1 MAQKYCAFKGGEMF
15 LRLISACFAA
25 VMGVVASTAAWADYP
40 EKPITMIIGFNAGG
54 GTDLAGRTLAAEM
67 SDILGQPI
75 AVVNKPGAA
84 SMIAAGDVAKARAD
98 GYTLW
103 FGSAGT
109 YVTKEALG
117 QAPTPYGDGL
127 EIIGLSGTLVAALG
141 VPIGSPFKSV
151 EDIIAAAKENP
162 GELRWAHNGV
172 GAAFMAMGQGFVTAN
187 ELDVVGVPF
196 KGAKGLREA
205 LIAKQVDFGVLNAG
219 DRLRLGEDK
228 FTVLSVIAA
237 DRSQVID
244 SELPTLTEQGIPFV
258 EVPSPVGL
266 FVPGGTSDEVKAA
279 LGAAMEEAT
288 SRASFTEGMAKLFI
302 PATYV
307 NAADSDAYVKQ
318 LQENIKEILP
328 KLRK

>member
-1 MAQKYCAFKGGEMF
+1 MFKK
-15 LRLISACFAA
+15 IIAA
-25 VMGVVASTAAWADYP
+25 GLTAAFGFVAASAALAEYP
-40 EKPITMIIGFNAGG
+40 QKPITMIIGFKAGG
-54 GTDLAGRTLAAEM
+54 GTDLAGRTLATEM

-84 SMIAAGDVAKARAD
+84 SMIAAGEVAKARND

-141 VPIGSPFKSV
+141 VPIGSPFTSAQ
-151 EDIIAAAKENP
+151 DIIDAAKANP
-162 GELRWAHNGV
+162 GKLRWAHNGV

-187 ELDVVGVPF
+187 DLDVVGVPF
-196 KGAKGLREA
+196 KGAKGLRQA
-205 LIAKQVDFGVLNAG
+205 LIADQVDFGVLNAG

-228 FTVLSVIAA
+228 FTVLSVVAA

-244 SELPTLTEQGIPFV
+244 DELPTLAEQGIPFV
-258 EVPSPVGL
+258 EIPSPVGL
-266 FVPGGTSDEVKAA
+266 FVPGGTPPEVKDA
-279 LGAAMEEAT
+279 LSAAMAKAT
-288 SRASFTEGMAKLFI
+288 ARDVYIEGMAKLFI
-302 PATYV
+302 PASYMNT
-307 NAADSDAYVKQ
+307 ADADSYVQQ
-318 LQENIKEILP
+318 LQGNIKEILP
-328 KLRK
+328 QLRK

>member
-1 MAQKYCAFKGGEMF
+1 
-15 LRLISACFAA
+15 
-25 VMGVVASTAAWADYP
+25 
-40 EKPITMIIGFNAGG
+40 
-54 GTDLAGRTLAAEM
+54 
-67 SDILGQPI
+67 
-75 AVVNKPGAA
+75 
-84 SMIAAGDVAKARAD
+84 MIAAGEVAKARPD

-141 VPIGSPFKSV
+141 VPKGSPLKSV
-151 EDIIAAAKENP
+151 DDIIAAAKADP
-162 GELRWAHNGV
+162 GSLRWAHNGV

-187 ELDVVGVPF
+187 DLDVVGVPF

-205 LIAKQVDFGVLNAG
+205 LIADQVDFGVVNAG

-228 FTVLSVIAA
+228 FTVLSVIAG

-244 SELPTLTEQGIPFV
+244 AVLPTLAEQNIPFV
-258 EVPSPVGL
+258 EIPSPVGL
-266 FVPGGTSDEVKAA
+266 FVPGGTPDEVKDA
-279 LGAAMEEAT
+279 LGKAMQEAT
-288 SRASFTEGMAKLFI
+288 SRDGFDKGMTKLFI
-302 PATYV
+302 PSTYV

-328 KLRK
+328 KLRKK

>member
-1 MAQKYCAFKGGEMF
+1 MLK
-15 LRLISACFAA
+15 RLIVAGFVAA
-25 VMGVVASTAAWADYP
+25 VGLVASTAAWADYP

-54 GTDLAGRTLAAEM
+54 GTDLAGRALAAEM
-67 SDILGQPI
+67 SEILGQPI

-141 VPIGSPFKSV
+141 VPKGSPFTSV
-151 EDIIAAAKENP
+151 EEIITAAKENP
-162 GELRWAHNGV
+162 GSLRWAHNGV

-187 ELDVVGVPF
+187 DLDVVGVPF

-205 LIAKQVDFGVLNAG
+205 LIADQVDFGVLNAG

-244 SELPTLTEQGIPFV
+244 SELPTLSEQGIPFV
-258 EVPSPVGL
+258 EIPSPVGL
-266 FVPGGTSDEVKAA
+266 FVPGGTPDDVKAA
-279 LGAAMEEAT
+279 LGAAMEEAAG
-288 SRASFTEGMAKLFI
+288 RERFVDGMAKLFI

-307 NAADSDAYVKQ
+307 NATDADAYVKE
-318 LQENIKEILP
+318 LQGNIKEILP
-328 KLRK
+328 QLRK

>member
-1 MAQKYCAFKGGEMF
+1 MFKRLLKTAVAVAFGV
-15 LRLISACFAA
+15 LAA
-25 VMGVVASTAAWADYP
+25 TASWADYP

-54 GTDLAGRTLAAEM
+54 GTDLAGRALAAEM
-67 SDILGQPI
+67 SEILGQPI

-84 SMIAAGDVAKARAD
+84 SMIAAGDVANARPD
-98 GYTLW
+98 GYTVW

-141 VPIGSPFKSV
+141 VPIGSPFASV
-151 EDIIAAAKENP
+151 AEIIAAAKENP

-187 ELDVVGVPF
+187 DLNVVGVPF

-205 LIAKQVDFGVLNAG
+205 LIAKQVDFGVVNAG

-228 FTVLSVIAA
+228 FTVLAVIAA

-244 SELPTLTEQGIPFV
+244 GDLPTLAEQDIPFV
-258 EVPSPVGL
+258 EIPSPVGL
-266 FVPGGTSDEVKAA
+266 FVPGGTPDAVKDALSD
-279 LGAAMEEAT
+279 AMEEAT
-288 SRASFTEGMAKLFI
+288 SRESFVDGMAKLFI

-318 LQENIKEILP
+318 LQANIQEILP

>member
-1 MAQKYCAFKGGEMF
+1 MLKRFMAAAFAVAFG
-15 LRLISACFAA
+15 FA
-25 VMGVVASTAAWADYP
+25 ASTAAWADYP

-54 GTDLAGRTLAAEM
+54 GTDLAGRALAAEM

-141 VPIGSPFKSV
+141 VPKGSPFTSV
-151 EDIIAAAKENP
+151 DDIIAAAKERP

-187 ELDVVGVPF
+187 DLDVVGVPF

-205 LIAKQVDFGVLNAG
+205 LIADQVDFGVLNAG
-219 DRLRLGEDK
+219 DRLRLGDDM

-244 SELPTLTEQGIPFV
+244 SELPTLAEEGIPFV
-258 EVPSPVGL
+258 EIPSPVGL
-266 FVPGGTSDEVKAA
+266 FVPGGTPDEVKTA
-279 LGAAMEEAT
+279 LGAAMQEAT
-288 SRASFTEGMAKLFI
+288 SRDSFVESMASLFI

-307 NAADSDAYVKQ
+307 NAADSDAYVKE
-318 LQENIKEILP
+318 LQNNIKEILP
-328 KLRK
+328 QLRN

>member
-1 MAQKYCAFKGGEMF
+1 MKLVFRSLVLCIMALGLTIIAKAP
-15 LRLISACFAA
+15 
-25 VMGVVASTAAWADYP
+25 AWADYP

-54 GTDLAGRTLAAEM
+54 GTDLAGRALATEM

-84 SMIAAGDVAKARAD
+84 SMIAAGEVAKARAD
-98 GYTLW
+98 GYTVW

-141 VPIGSPFKSV
+141 VPIGSKFKSV
-151 EDIIAAAKENP
+151 KEIIAAAKANP
-162 GELRWAHNGV
+162 GKLRWAHNGV

-187 ELDVVGVPF
+187 DLKVVGVPF

-205 LIAKQVDFGVLNAG
+205 LIAKQVDFGVVNAG

-244 SELPTLTEQGIPFV
+244 GKLPTLSEQGIPFV
-258 EVPSPVGL
+258 EIPSPVGL
-266 FVPGGTSDEVKAA
+266 FVPGGTSDKVKDA
-279 LGAAMEEAT
+279 LSSAMKEAT
-288 SRASFTEGMAKLFI
+288 ARDSFVKRMEKLFI

-307 NAADSDAYVKQ
+307 NTADADAYVKQ
-318 LQENIKEILP
+318 LQQNIKVILP
-328 KLRK
+328 KLRKK

>member
-1 MAQKYCAFKGGEMF
+1 MIKTLFTAA
-15 LRLISACFAA
+15 AAA
-25 VMGVVASTAAWADYP
+25 VLSVAAATSALADYP

-54 GTDLAGRTLAAEM
+54 GTDLAGRALANEM

-75 AVVNKPGAA
+75 AVVNQPGAA
-84 SMIAAGDVAKARAD
+84 SMIAAGNVAKARAD

-117 QAPTPYGDGL
+117 QAPAPYGEGL

-141 VPIGSPFKSV
+141 VPKGSPFTSV
-151 EDIIAAAKENP
+151 EEIIAAAKANP
-162 GELRWAHNGV
+162 GKLRWAHNGV

-187 ELDVVGVPF
+187 DLEVVGVPF

-205 LIAKQVDFGVLNAG
+205 LIADQVDFGVLNAG

-237 DRSQVID
+237 DRAQVID
-244 SELPTLTEQGIPFV
+244 DTLPTLTEQGIPFV
-258 EVPSPVGL
+258 EVPSPVGI
-266 FVPGGTSDEVKAA
+266 FVPGGTPQDIKDA
-279 LGAAMEEAT
+279 LASAMEQAT
-288 SRASFTEGMAKLFI
+288 ARDSFVEGMTKLFI
-302 PATYV
+302 PATYK
-307 NAADSDAYVKQ
+307 NAADADAYVRE

>member
-1 MAQKYCAFKGGEMF
+1 
-15 LRLISACFAA
+15 
-25 VMGVVASTAAWADYP
+25 
-40 EKPITMIIGFNAGG
+40 MIIGFNAGG
-54 GTDLAGRTLAAEM
+54 GTDLAGRALAAEM

-75 AVVNKPGAA
+75 AVVYKPGAA

-141 VPIGSPFKSV
+141 VPIGSPLKSV
-151 EDIIAAAKENP
+151 EDIIAAARENP
-162 GELRWAHNGV
+162 GTLRWAHNGV

-205 LIAKQVDFGVLNAG
+205 LIAKQVDFGVVNAG
-219 DRLRLGEDK
+219 DRLRLGEEK

-244 SELPTLTEQGIPFV
+244 SELPTLAEQGIPFV
-258 EVPSPVGL
+258 EIPSPVGL
-266 FVPGGTSDEVKAA
+266 FVPGGTPDDVKAT
-279 LGAAMEEAT
+279 LGTAMEEAT
-288 SRASFTEGMAKLFI
+288 AHDSFIEGMAKLFI

-307 NAADSDAYVKQ
+307 NAADSDTYVKE
-318 LQENIKEILP
+318 LQSNIQAILP
-328 KLRK
+328 KLRKN

>member
-1 MAQKYCAFKGGEMF
+1 MLK
-15 LRLISACFAA
+15 RLIAAGAAA
-25 VMGVVASTAAWADYP
+25 VLSVIASTAVWAEYP

-54 GTDLAGRTLAAEM
+54 GTDLAGRALAAEM
-67 SDILGQPI
+67 SEILGQPI

-98 GYTLW
+98 GYTVW

-141 VPIGSPFKSV
+141 VPIGSPFTSAA
-151 EDIIAAAKENP
+151 DIIAAAKENP

-187 ELDVVGVPF
+187 DLNVVGVPF

-205 LIAKQVDFGVLNAG
+205 LIAKQVDFGVVNAG

-244 SELPTLTEQGIPFV
+244 SELPTLAEQEIPFV
-258 EVPSPVGL
+258 EIPSPVGL
-266 FVPGGTSDEVKAA
+266 FVPGGTPEDIKAA
-279 LGAAMEEAT
+279 LGAAMAEAT
-288 SRASFTEGMAKLFI
+288 ARDSFVNGMAKLFI

-307 NAADSDAYVKQ
+307 NAAESDAYVKQ
-318 LQENIKEILP
+318 LQANIQEILP

>member
-1 MAQKYCAFKGGEMF
+1 
-15 LRLISACFAA
+15 
-25 VMGVVASTAAWADYP
+25 
-40 EKPITMIIGFNAGG
+40 MIIGFNAGG
-54 GTDLAGRTLAAEM
+54 GTDLAGRALAAEM

-84 SMIAAGDVAKARAD
+84 SMIAAGEVAKARPD

-141 VPIGSPFKSV
+141 VPKGSPLKSV
-151 EDIIAAAKENP
+151 EDIIAAAKASP
-162 GELRWAHNGV
+162 GQLRWAHNGV

-205 LIAKQVDFGVLNAG
+205 LIANQVDFGVVNAG

-244 SELPTLTEQGIPFV
+244 DELPTLTEQDIPFV
-258 EVPSPVGL
+258 EIPSPVGL
-266 FVPGGTSDEVKAA
+266 FVPGGTSDEVKSA
-279 LGAAMEEAT
+279 LGKAMEEAT
-288 SRASFTEGMAKLFI
+288 SRDSFVEGMAKLFI
-302 PATYV
+302 PATYM
-307 NAADSDAYVKQ
+307 NTTDADGYVKQ
-318 LQENIKEILP
+318 LQENIQTILP
-328 KLRK
+328 KLRKKK

>member
-1 MAQKYCAFKGGEMF
+1 M
-15 LRLISACFAA
+15 LNRLIAA
-25 VMGVVASTAAWADYP
+25 VLTAAFGLVASTAAWAEYP

-54 GTDLAGRTLAAEM
+54 GTDLAGRALAAEM
-67 SDILGQPI
+67 SEILGQPI

-117 QAPTPYGDGL
+117 QAPTPYGEGL

-141 VPIGSPFKSV
+141 VPIGSPFTSV
-151 EDIIAAAKENP
+151 EDIVAAAQENP
-162 GELRWAHNGV
+162 GTLRWAHNGV

-187 ELDVVGVPF
+187 DLDVVGVPF

-205 LIAKQVDFGVLNAG
+205 LIANQVDFGVVNAG

-244 SELPTLTEQGIPFV
+244 SDLPTLAEQGIPFV

-266 FVPGGTSDEVKAA
+266 FVPGGTPDEVKAA

-288 SRASFTEGMAKLFI
+288 SRDSFVEGMAKLFI
-302 PATYV
+302 PATYL
-307 NAADSDAYVKQ
+307 NATDADTYVKE
-318 LQENIKEILP
+318 LQGNIQEILP